1 MPIIYKVV
9 KGFLSDIHTFE
20 EEVKSHL
27 LVGFTVLG
35 EPRVEGSE
43 IHQHMIFCMRPTPS
57 E

>member
-43 IHQHMIFCMRPTPS
+43 IHQHMIFSMRPTPS